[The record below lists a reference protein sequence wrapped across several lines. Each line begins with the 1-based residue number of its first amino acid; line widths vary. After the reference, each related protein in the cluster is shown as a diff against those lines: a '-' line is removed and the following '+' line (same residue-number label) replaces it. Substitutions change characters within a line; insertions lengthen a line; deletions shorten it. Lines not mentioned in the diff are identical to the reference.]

1 LGNLGID
8 FARVRAAV
16 EKRQGQSVQTASVVL
31 VHSALCRAYLLFA
44 ADEAEQRDGQ
54 GAPIKSEHL
63 LLGLLR
69 EEKGIIADLLG
80 DLGTSVETVRTQLL
94 ESLRDSSVSKN

>member
-1 LGNLGID
+1 MPTRKNSHGSE
-8 FARVRAAV
+8 
-16 EKRQGQSVQTASVVL
+16 EKIVKNHTLR
-31 VHSALCRAYLLFA
+31 Y
-44 ADEAEQRDGQ
+44 
-54 GAPIKSEHL
+54 SEHL